1 MSKTKQPKIPK
12 IVKLPSGRYRCQI
25 MSSGNRSSITEDS
38 YEECMSHALEIISKR
53 IVGEN
58 TRFQSYNMVLRTAA
72 ERYIKNRSNVL
83 SPSTIYGYKTIISCR
98 FQSVMDYR
106 IKDIRNWQNIINT
119 ESRLCSPKT
128 LKNSWG
134 FIKSVLKETGAE
146 IPNVTIPQVIEKD
159 HAFLQPEQIKKFLT
173 LIKNKPYEMVYL
185 LGLHGLRSSEILAID
200 IKKDI
205 DNNFIR
211 IRGAKVLGTTASGSS
226 EYILK
231 DTNKNASSRRNV
243 PVMIPR
249 LPELIKATP
258 YDMLQRLI
266 PDTPNTARIR
276 LNRICHENGLPE
288 IGLHGLRHSFA
299 SLCYHLG
306 MSEMETMRLGGWS
319 DASVMRRIYT
329 HLANQDLKN
338 AANKLKEFFK

>member
-12 IVKLPSGRYRCQI
+12 IIRLPSGRYRCQI
-25 MSSGNRSSITEDS
+25 MSDGSRLSITEDS
-38 YEECMSHALEIISKR
+38 YEECMSSVLEILSKR
-53 IVGEN
+53 VVGEA
-58 TRFQSYNMVLRTAA
+58 TCRRSTDMTLRTAA

-83 SPSTIYGYKTIISCR
+83 SPSTIYGYRTVISCR
-98 FQSVMDYR
+98 FRSVMDCR
-106 IKDIRNWQNIINT
+106 IKDIRNWQNVINT
-119 ESRLCSPKT
+119 ESRLCSAKT

-173 LIKNKPYEMVYL
+173 LIKDKPYEMVYL

-200 IKKDI
+200 VKKDI
-205 DNNFIR
+205 DDNFIR
-211 IRGAKVLGTTASGSS
+211 IRGAKVLGSSENGSS
-226 EYILK
+226 GYILK
-231 DTNKNASSRRNV
+231 DTNKNSFSRRNV

-249 LPELIKATP
+249 LTELIKTAS
-258 YDMLQRLI
+258 DENLKHLI

-276 LNRICHENGLPE
+276 LNRLCRENGLPE

-329 HLANQDLKN
+329 HLADQDLKN
-338 AANKLKEFFK
+338 AESKLKEFFK